1 MSVTYLNSDYVAGTE
16 YYFQKA
22 IYVQLYAIQPLMR
35 QGDIKT
41 HRIPFI
47 SNQSIH
53 LMSVP
58 CRWSPDGTF
67 GGNCGV
73 SCPPDALDGGFF
85 YLRFLMRSRTH
96 YVVTWNVLLNVHS
109 RG

>member
-1 MSVTYLNSDYVAGTE
+1 MSQVLSIISL
-16 YYFQKA
+16 KA
-22 IYVQLYAIQPLMR
+22 IYVQLC
-35 QGDIKT
+35 GIKT

>member
-1 MSVTYLNSDYVAGTE
+1 M
-16 YYFQKA
+16 
-22 IYVQLYAIQPLMR
+22 QLYAIQHLMR

-41 HRIPFI
+41 HRIRFI
-47 SNQSIH
+47 LNQSIH